1 MNALMSMRDR
11 LRSRVH
17 FLWLVALVTL
27 AVGLRLGYLYWEM
40 NAPGFQW
47 SDPDG
52 YLRQAAALTW
62 TGHWRWT
69 LKAIQYD
76 WGGQTWLLPPGYP
89 VFLSFFVRADSPDP
103 LAAAVAQAVLGG
115 LASAAMYVYG
125 RSLHTP
131 RSGLIAAFVWAIW
144 FPAVAGRETFVQE
157 QLYVPL
163 LWAALAALA
172 CCISTSAPSRW
183 LFVTGLL
190 LGICALIRAMPLFFL
205 AILLPLLVFFWRRE
219 KDGGRRTAAFL
230 GGFALVTA
238 TYIAWLSVTV
248 GHLVLIDDHMMII
261 QTDMA
266 DRRSVPSAIAIALGG
281 FVQAVG
287 YKAELVEG
295 LFKVY
300 GPSWLYHYGGAVR
313 AEHAPL
319 MGLVVHLSFDTLF
332 VTIALLA
339 PIGLAVARQ
348 RQVSALAVGWILF
361 GIVASAAAGFTGL
374 RYRAPL
380 EGLLIC
386 GAAALIAGDVRRP
399 SWTKGGIAIAVSLLL
414 GAITLPAYI
423 DSWSAPVP
431 YGLRGWTEETGIP
444 QTSARGAVG
453 FYAPSLRGAIDV
465 EIEAMADTL
474 PADLLVK
481 VEGVPMEQFQ
491 LAPGGH
497 KSVRI
502 AVGNRLIAFVEI
514 VPQSGEPAYYI
525 RTRR

>member
-1 MNALMSMRDR
+1 MSLRDT

-17 FLWLVALVTL
+17 FLWLAALIAL
-27 AVGLRLGYLYWEM
+27 AVGLRLGYLYWQM

-52 YLRQAAALTW
+52 YLRQAAALTR
-62 TGHWRWT
+62 TGRWRWT

-115 LASAAMYVYG
+115 LASAAMYVFG

-131 RSGLIAAFVWAIW
+131 RAGLIAAFVWAIW

-163 LWAALAALA
+163 LWAALALLA
-172 CCISTSAPSRW
+172 YCISTSAPSRW
-183 LFVTGLL
+183 LFVSGLL

-205 AILLPLLVFFWRRE
+205 VILLPLLLWFWRRE
-219 KDGGRRTAAFL
+219 NDGGRRTVAFV
-230 GGFALVTA
+230 GGFALVAA
-238 TYIAWLSVTV
+238 TYIAWLSASV

-261 QTDMA
+261 QTDTA
-266 DRRSVPSAIAIALGG
+266 DRRSVPSAMAIAVGG
-281 FVQAVG
+281 LVQELG
-287 YKAELVEG
+287 YKADLVEG

-313 AEHAPL
+313 ADHARI

-332 VTIALLA
+332 VIVALLA
-339 PIGLAVARQ
+339 PVGLAVAKQ
-348 RQVSALAVGWILF
+348 RQVSILAVGWIVF
-361 GIVASAAAGFTGL
+361 GVVASVAAGFTGL

-380 EGLLIC
+380 EGLLIG
-386 GAAALIAGDVRRP
+386 GAAALLAGGARRP
-399 SWTKGGIAIAVSLLL
+399 SWTGGSLALVVCLLMGAV
-414 GAITLPAYI
+414 TLPAYV

-431 YGLRGWTEETGIP
+431 YGLRGWTEGSGIP

-453 FYAPSLRGAIDV
+453 FYAPSSRGAIEV
-465 EIEAMADTL
+465 EIEGMADTA
-474 PADLLVK
+474 PTDLVVK
-481 VEGVPMEQFQ
+481 VEGVPMEHFQ

-497 KSVRI
+497 RSVRI